1 MNLKNSVKI
10 IMQNSIQIKIAVT
23 SSDINDLLIAQ
34 LNELG
39 CEGFEEEENSLLA
52 YCPEPQ
58 FDEQALQGLI
68 EQHALSYQKTFIEAQ
83 NWNAVWESNFSP
95 VVVDDF
101 VAVRA
106 EFHEPIQGVEHEI
119 VITPKMS
126 FGTGHHATTRMMMQ
140 QMRQLDFNNKT
151 VFDFGTGTGI
161 LAILAEKLSAADII
175 AIDYDE
181 WCIINSTENTERNNC
196 HNITLLQA
204 DTPDVISNTFHII
217 LANINKNI
225 ILQFLPTLVNKLNKG
240 AYMLLSGLLNEDEQ
254 EILASCR
261 QLGLTHHST
270 ITLNKWICIFLS
282 A

>member
-1 MNLKNSVKI
+1 LFTIAN
-10 IMQNSIQIKIAVT
+10 MQNSIQIKIAVT
-23 SSDINDLLIAQ
+23 SSDIKDLLIAQ
-34 LNELG
+34 LNELSY
-39 CEGFEEEENSLLA
+39 EGFEEEENGLLA

-58 FDEQALQGLI
+58 FDEQALQELV
-68 EQHALSYQKTFIEAQ
+68 EPYNLTYQKNVIEAQ
-83 NWNAVWESNFSP
+83 NWNAVWESNFNP

-106 EFHEPIQGVEHEI
+106 EFHEPIQGVEYEI

-140 QMRQLDFNNKT
+140 QMRQLDFSNKT

-161 LAILAEKLSAADII
+161 LAILSEKLGAASII

-196 HNITLLQA
+196 RNITLLQA
-204 DTPDVISNTFHII
+204 DTPDVVASFDII

-225 ILQFLPTLVNKLNKG
+225 ILQFLPALVKKLNKG
-240 AYMLLSGLLNEDEQ
+240 AYMLLSGLLVADEGD
-254 EILASCR
+254 ILASCSH
-261 QLGLTHHST
+261 LGLTHLST
-270 ITLNKWICIFLS
+270 ISLDKWICIFLS
-282 A
+282 I